1 MLFLETT
8 LIIFTLL
15 ATNPTLWRKNVSCVF
30 RAEFSCN
37 NQIIMPC
44 SNEWLSKMMLMY
56 SSHLYWA
63 KINSETHR
71 GLRVEI
77 PRGVWVG
84 EDWDVFHD
92 LGSLQHSFIGWICWM
107 WTCVTFLM
115 QHSHSGTISHWILVE
130 MFLRIHTETF
140 VRLLYVC
147 NDHVSFI
154 LHVDISS
161 FAKDRRLQSP
171 AL

>member
-1 MLFLETT
+1 MFLVCFVPSSHAIIKSSCHAVVNGCQKWCSCTPP
-8 LIIFTLL
+8 IFTE
-15 ATNPTLWRKNVSCVF
+15 RKSTVK
-30 RAEFSCN
+30 
-37 NQIIMPC
+37 
-44 SNEWLSKMMLMY
+44 L
-56 SSHLYWA
+56 
-63 KINSETHR
+63 T

-77 PRGVWVG
+77 PRGVWIG

-92 LGSLQHSFIGWICWM
+92 LASLQHSFIDWICWM
-107 WTCVTFLM
+107 WTWATLLM

-130 MFLRIHTETF
+130 MFRRIHRETF
-140 VRLLYVC
+140 LRLLYVC